1 MKYTYEEAKDFDGK
15 VVAITRLEDMASIP
29 LDPANA
35 DYQAYLNKDTLPS
48 DSAINEPVEKPKNDL

>member
-48 DSAINEPVEKPKNDL
+48 NSSIPQAGE